1 MDSQNAIANKSQTAC
16 KLALRSVYK
25 FSKRERLM
33 AFIKQFKSQI
43 ILTAAFIVLIGVGIA
58 IS

>member
-1 MDSQNAIANKSQTAC
+1 
-16 KLALRSVYK
+16 
-25 FSKRERLM
+25 M

-43 ILTAAFIVLIGVGIA
+43 ILTAAFLVLIGVGIA